1 MSKCQLEKWLSYW
14 IWYQRKH
21 FVKAM
26 IEEKERAYISKSIMQ
41 DQLSWPIKY
50 SLMILKSVKNIRIN

>member
-1 MSKCQLEKWLSYW
+1 
-14 IWYQRKH
+14 
-21 FVKAM
+21 M